1 MAVQRHTTKA
11 DAETLQSQVRVNLDT
26 DKIDQMIAE
35 FINENSEAIAKQI
48 AADAKA
54 IIKSAQ
60 KPIDR
65 TGNLRRGIR
74 ARKSKYPDGGWIVQA
89 TAPHSFI
96 IEKGRSN
103 APAYPYLTPAL
114 DKNIA
119 AARTMFGAK

>member
-48 AADAKA
+48 AKDARASTAFKD
-54 IIKSAQ
+54 K
-60 KPIDR
+60 
-65 TGNLRRGIR
+65 TGNLRKSIR
-74 ARKSKYPDGGWIVQA
+74 ARKSKFQDGGWIVQA
-89 TAPHSFI
+89 TAPHAFI
-96 IEKGRSN
+96 IEYGRQN
-103 APAYPYLTPAL
+103 APAHPFLRPAL